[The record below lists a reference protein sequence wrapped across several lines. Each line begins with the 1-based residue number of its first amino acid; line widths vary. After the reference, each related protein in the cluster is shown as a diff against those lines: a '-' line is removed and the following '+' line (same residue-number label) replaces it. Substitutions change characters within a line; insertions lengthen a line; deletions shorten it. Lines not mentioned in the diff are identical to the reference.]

1 MKFFLLCSKYGLN
14 CNNLAKNGPNLL
26 LETNFPCAVKEILP
40 FEELLGNQAIHG
52 KRWRQG
58 YWWQNINKTCAR
70 INYFLLGLHP
80 LPISWKYKRHLVQLT
95 NSQKLFMEKWQ
106 TSSKKL
112 MDGAEGCWY
121 WITDR
126 MFVNMNACLYF

>member
-14 CNNLAKNGPNLL
+14 CDNLAKNGPNLL
-26 LETNFPCAVKEILP
+26 LETNFPCAIKRFLP
-40 FEELLGNQAIHG
+40 FEELLGNQVIHG

-58 YWWQNINKTCAR
+58 YWCQNINETYAW

-80 LPISWKYKRHLVQLT
+80 LPVSWKYKRHLVQTAKSWLW
-95 NSQKLFMEKWQ
+95 KKGW

-112 MDGAEGCWY
+112 VDGGEGCWY

-126 MFVNMNACLYF
+126 MFVSVNACLYF